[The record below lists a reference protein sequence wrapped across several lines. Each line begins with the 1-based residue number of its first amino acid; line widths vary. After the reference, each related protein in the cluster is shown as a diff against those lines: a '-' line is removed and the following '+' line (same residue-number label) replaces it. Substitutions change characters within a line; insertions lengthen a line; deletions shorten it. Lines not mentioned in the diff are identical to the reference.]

1 MAGMVQSLNVAASAA
16 VILAEVA
23 RQMVF
28 RFPMRKILSC
38 KMVLNV
44 LTADDFRVFAR
55 PFDIQ

>member
-38 KMVLNV
+38 KAALNV
-44 LTADDFRVFAR
+44 LQSLFQAF
-55 PFDIQ
+55 